1 MDLHDIISL
10 LSEIFTIVGLLIGVP
25 LYTIGLSVR
34 GFGHRWVQADGVVA
48 ATKTGSVIRWFD
60 TTGEVHEARADSH
73 ETAHLEPG
81 DDVTLW
87 FNARAPE
94 RCRTHSPDHDGKAL
108 RLTGLSLIGLGVG
121 SAILGIILLFV

>member
-25 LYTIGLSVR
+25 LYIIGLSVR

-48 ATKTGSVIRWFD
+48 AGPVIRWFD
-60 TTGEVHEARADSH
+60 STGEVHEARADSH
-73 ETAHLEPG
+73 ETVHLEPG

-87 FNARAPE
+87 FNARSPE

-108 RLTGLSLIGLGVG
+108 RLTGLILIGLGVG